1 MTMKRLIL
9 LVATLVTGVALALTG
24 CMTARVQK
32 LPDGTLDLQY
42 RRLLMKLDVT
52 YTTPDGMVFHLTS
65 DPKPAVDLSANALAE
80 LAGMARSATLAA
92 RAAEV
97 AP

>member
-1 MTMKRLIL
+1 MKRLIL
-9 LVATLVTGVALALTG
+9 LVAALVTGVVLATG
-24 CMTARVQK
+24 CMTARIQK

-65 DPKPAVDLSANALAE
+65 DPKPAVDLSANALAA
-80 LAGMARSATLAA
+80 LAGVARVAQAGPG
-92 RAAEV
+92 EV